1 MAMKSLYLM
10 RHAKSS
16 WKQPE
21 LDDHQRPLNKR
32 GKKAAPE
39 MGRRLNQRGILLD
52 AIVSSDARR
61 AMDTAAAVAKT
72 VGLAFNDIHPDA
84 GLYHASPNRI
94 LHAIGRLD
102 DQWKRVMLVG
112 HNPGFTE
119 LANRFYPQV
128 IANVP
133 TAGIVFLR
141 FETSSW
147 KHINRNNM
155 TFSDFDYPKKKA

>member
-1 MAMKSLYLM
+1 MKRLYLM

-39 MGRRLNQRGILLD
+39 MGRRLNRRGIRLD

-61 AMDTAAAVAKT
+61 AVDTAAAVAET
-72 VGLAFNDIHPDA
+72 VGVTAKNIHLDA
-84 GLYHASPNRI
+84 DLYHASPDRI
-94 LHAIGRLD
+94 LKAIGRFD
-102 DQWKRVMLVG
+102 DPWTQVMLVG
-112 HNPGFTE
+112 HNPGFTA
-119 LANRFYPQV
+119 LANRFYPHT

-133 TAGIVFLR
+133 TAGIVALT
-141 FETSSW
+141 FETASW
-147 KHINRNNM
+147 KHINRNNL
-155 TFSDFDYPKKKA
+155 TFSDFDYPKNKG